1 MSMEITVGILAGGK
15 STRMG
20 TNKAF
25 LPYKQ
30 TTFIEAIAKE
40 CEAFSN
46 IILSVNDLETYK
58 DVGYELVQDEIGGFG
73 PLEGV
78 YQILKKAD
86 TEFVLILAADMPYIN
101 KTFLSK
107 FSSCLDNPD
116 LLKNEQ
122 GEMPGCIVLRAD
134 NMLEPLCSLYSR
146 KTLPFIKEMR
156 EKKEH
161 KLRMLYERV
170 YTRYIEIESLGYT
183 KQIIKNINTQEEY
196 KKIIEVKD
204 KNERIEMKG

>member
-1 MSMEITVGILAGGK
+1 MEITVGILAGGK

-20 TNKAF
+20 INKAF
-25 LPYKQ
+25 LPFRE
-30 TTFIEAIAKE
+30 TSFIETIAEE
-40 CEAFSN
+40 CEDFSK

-58 DVGYELVQDEIGGFG
+58 NIGYELVQDEKSGFG

-86 TEFVLILAADMPYIN
+86 TKFALILAADMPYIN
-101 KTFLSK
+101 KNFLNK
-107 FSSCLDNPD
+107 FCSCLDNPV
-116 LLKNEQ
+116 LLRNDQ

-146 KTLPFIKEMR
+146 TTLPFLKEMR
-156 EKKEH
+156 EQEEH

-170 YTRYIEIESLGYT
+170 YTRYIDIESLGYT
-183 KQIIKNINTQEEY
+183 KQIITNINTQEEY
-196 KKIIEVKD
+196 KKIIEA
-204 KNERIEMKG
+204 N